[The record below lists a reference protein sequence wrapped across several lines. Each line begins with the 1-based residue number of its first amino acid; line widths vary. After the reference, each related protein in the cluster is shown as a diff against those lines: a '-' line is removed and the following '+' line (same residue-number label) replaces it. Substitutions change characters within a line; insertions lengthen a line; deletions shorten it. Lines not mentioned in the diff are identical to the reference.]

1 MVTFNDSISIID
13 ADNSIRNVPLNPD
26 GASHDSVPDLLELS
40 NHSGS
45 MNLEGVDG
53 EYFQDSVSEMT
64 DAASFWLVHSFRGYA
79 SGSEVMSLWQ
89 VFC

>member
-26 GASHDSVPDLLELS
+26 GTFYDSVQDPLNLS

-45 MNLEGVDG
+45 INLEGVDG
-53 EYFQDSVSEMT
+53 ECFQDSLSEMADFGT
-64 DAASFWLVHSFRGYA
+64 
-79 SGSEVMSLWQ
+79 SLG
-89 VFC
+89 